1 MAENRDSR
9 SPRRARPCL
18 IVTDTGGARA
28 PAPGTRIPLDRDR
41 ITLGRSAPSEVRLLS
56 PRISKRHCRL
66 AATPG
71 GVRLVDLGSTNGCR
85 VNGRPAFDTPLEP
98 GDRIEIGPFK
108 LRFEGDRARAEAA
121 PLIRA
126 ELAVGTPFSRMLVRE
141 LRRTPIWLISLI
153 VHVAAILLI
162 ARSEFI
168 LVPDRTTEAER
179 AVTRIVYI
187 DSATLA
193 ALAAPE
199 RKVDPPDRPEPE
211 PDPEDRPEP
220 EAPPT
225 APPPTADPS
234 DRNDRGAPDA
244 VTGLAGRGPDGE
256 GGVPTTV
263 DTERLEGALEG
274 TRLGARVAD
283 LRGSGLDVCI
293 VFDSTA
299 SMGGVI
305 TQVKR
310 RIGRMTTFIDALVGG
325 NFRLA
330 MVTYRDRL
338 DVYQTREVDFTR
350 DHYRVLD
357 FVERVR
363 AEGGSDLPEGVLDG
377 IRAAVHRLTWRPDSV
392 KVILLFGDAPPHAAD
407 QAGCEAL
414 ARRFRGSGTLHTIFA
429 PVGGKRRRLNKMDRR
444 AIRALT
450 SLADAGGGTFHFLE
464 EEDLIVRELQAL
476 IFGAEFRDQLDEV
489 SRLVDF
495 GPEGRRIRREIRDGE
510 LDRLLRRLAV
520 APHPLVI
527 DALIAARDPGIVRE
541 VRRIARDPAVPA
553 PCRSAARYVLTRK
566 GVR

>member
-1 MAENRDSR
+1 MAANRDS
-9 SPRRARPCL
+9 PGARRATPCL
-18 IVTDTGGARA
+18 IVTDAGGARA
-28 PAPGTRIPLDRDR
+28 PAPGTRIPLDRER
-41 ITLGRSAPSEVRLLS
+41 ITLGRSAASEVRLSS

-66 AATPG
+66 AATPAG
-71 GVRLVDLGSTNGCR
+71 FRLVDLGSTNGCR
-85 VNGRPAFDTPLEP
+85 VNGRPAFDTPLKP

-108 LRFEGDRARAEAA
+108 LRFEGDRAPAEAA
-121 PLIRA
+121 PLMRA
-126 ELAVGTPFSRMLVRE
+126 ELAVGSPFSRLLVRE
-141 LRRTPIWLISLI
+141 LKRTPIWLLSLI
-153 VHVAAILLI
+153 VHAAAFLLI
-162 ARSEFI
+162 ARMEFI

-193 ALAAPE
+193 ALAMPE
-199 RKVDPPDRPEPE
+199 EEVAPPDRRE
-211 PDPEDRPEP
+211 PDPEVMPEP

-225 APPPTADPS
+225 APPATAERS
-234 DRNDRGAPDA
+234 DRNDRGSPDA
-244 VTGLAGRGPDGE
+244 VTGLAGRGPEGK
-256 GGVPTTV
+256 GGVPTPV

-305 TQVKR
+305 SQVKR

-363 AEGGSDLPEGVLDG
+363 AEGGSDLPEGVLQG
-377 IRAAVHRLTWRPDSV
+377 VRVAVQRLTWRPDAV
-392 KVILLFGDAPPHAAD
+392 KVILLFGDAPPHASEQD
-407 QAGCEAL
+407 GCETL
-414 ARRFRGSGTLHTIFA
+414 TRRFRESGTLHTIFA
-429 PVGGKRRRLNKMDRR
+429 PVGGKRRTLDKMDRR
-444 AIRALT
+444 AVSAFR
-450 SLADAGGGTFHFLE
+450 SLAGAGGGSFHFLE
-464 EEDLIVRELQAL
+464 EEDAIVREIQAL
-476 IFGAEFRDQLDEV
+476 IFGAEFRDQLEEV
-489 SRLVDF
+489 SRLVDY
-495 GPEGRRIRREIRDGE
+495 GAEGRRIRREIAAGE
-510 LDRLLRRLAV
+510 LDRLLARLAV

-527 DALIAARDPGIVRE
+527 DALIAARDPAIVRE
-541 VRRIARDPAVPA
+541 VRRIAADPAVPA
-553 PCRSAARYVLTRK
+553 PSRSAARYVLTRK